1 MAGVEI
7 PFVAKTIDPDA
18 IKGGSKAARRKE
30 VAKKKWHNELIRF
43 EAQFPNGDT
52 EKFRLP
58 RQKCD
63 ERSLQQFIFRTK
75 QPFLIDYLQEASSGE
90 IIYPGEA
97 LAKCRNRRAR
107 KHGEKACN
115 FAAN

>member
-18 IKGGSKAARRKE
+18 IKGGSAARRKE
-30 VAKKKWHNELIRF
+30 VAKKKWHNELINLRRSS
-43 EAQFPNGDT
+43 QRRH

-63 ERSLQQFIFRTK
+63 ERSLQQFICGR
-75 QPFLIDYLQEASSGE
+75 SS
-90 IIYPGEA
+90 
-97 LAKCRNRRAR
+97 L
-107 KHGEKACN
+107 
-115 FAAN
+115 FS

>member
-30 VAKKKWHNELIRF
+30 FAKKKWHNELIRF

-58 RQKCD
+58 RQKWM
-63 ERSLQQFIFRTK
+63 R
-75 QPFLIDYLQEASSGE
+75 EACSNSSSGRSS
-90 IIYPGEA
+90 
-97 LAKCRNRRAR
+97 L
-107 KHGEKACN
+107 
-115 FAAN
+115 FS